1 MVTVKPKNIVAMKMS
16 GAGETHARTRVSV
29 RDVVG
34 VIDEPEARGGTNLG
48 LTPTETLMAAL
59 VGCTNVIASRIA
71 EKMHVEIADLAV
83 ELEANFDRRGSSITE
98 EIEVPF
104 PEVTMHI
111 RMRSNGTP
119 EQLEQIKT
127 DLGRFC
133 PVAKVLRNSGTRLD
147 ETWTVAPL

>member
-16 GAGETHARTRVSV
+16 GAGETHARTRISV

-119 EQLEQIKT
+119 EQIEQIKT

-133 PVAKVLRNSGTRLD
+133 PVAKVLRNSGTRLN